1 MQSHV
6 NAPSRFVQ
14 YASGEQSCWPGMGRK
29 NISAHGGQ
37 WRREPRGSGL
47 EDGRQPTL
55 RALVCVDRKCYR
67 RDRDEQYHEDQAAH
81 ADADQPREVRLV
93 APIPLRG
100 RDLLADLIDGLLPAW
115 PGLPL
120 RGALLPHQRGP
131 RAADQALV
139 IVDTKDAN
147 VCMLHAHSSQSS
159 SRRHYGSWMGAP
171 TTELVVRPCGQ
182 SGLPATAAA

>member
-1 MQSHV
+1 MRRAACAGPAALINV
-6 NAPSRFVQ
+6 FALAP
-14 YASGEQSCWPGMGRK
+14 CPGVAPVAVACERTVEVC
-29 NISAHGGQ
+29 AV
-37 WRREPRGSGL
+37 RVRGAIVL
-47 EDGRQPTL
+47 AL
-55 RALVCVDRKCYR
+55 RALVCVDRKRYR